1 MATLRVVMVEPK
13 HEGNVGSVAR
23 AMKNFGF
30 QDLWMVKPC
39 ILGEEAKRRAMHG
52 IDVLEGANVV
62 ENLDTALRGCDLVA
76 ATTGDP
82 AVNEKKFLRLALSPE
97 EFVERARESEGRV
110 AVLFGRE
117 DFGLFNEELEK
128 CDLLVTIPASPEYPV
143 LNVSHAAAILFYEL
157 TKRERRGST
166 RRKASQLEKEKL
178 IDAFEDIMDATDY
191 PTHKRAR
198 NVVMFR
204 RLIGRAVPTKW
215 EFYALIGVFTRATK
229 RIKKLEGG

>member
-1 MATLRVVMVEPK
+1 MVEPK
-13 HEGNVGSVAR
+13 HEGNVGAVAR

-30 QDLWMVKPC
+30 QDLWLVKPC
-39 ILGEEAKRRAMHG
+39 TLGEESKRRAMHS
-52 IDVLEGANVV
+52 IDVLEGATVV
-62 ENLDTALRGCDLVA
+62 EDLGAALRDCDLVA
-76 ATTGDP
+76 ATTGNP
-82 AVNEKKFLRLALSPE
+82 AVNEKKFLRLALSPD
-97 EFVERARESEGRV
+97 EFVDRARKSEGRV

-117 DFGLFNEELEK
+117 DFGLLNEELEK
-128 CDLLVTIPASPEYPV
+128 CDLLVTIPASPGYPV

-157 TKRERRGST
+157 AKEAHRGST
-166 RRKASQLEKEKL
+166 KRKASELEKEKL
-178 IDAFEDIMDATDY
+178 IDAFEELMDATEY
-191 PTHKRAR
+191 PAHKRAR